1 MTPPSNEVKNS
12 AQPRWTLWYQHAAA
26 RVFQASGAIRRKV
39 VNAGDLADYTGW
51 LKEHFGSTKVLRERE
66 QVWERMC
73 VQVTSGPVVGLE
85 FGVAWGYATDWWM
98 THLPNTDLEWHAFD
112 RFTGL
117 PRSWRNLDAGAFG
130 NDGNPPPVNDARVT
144 WHVGDVE
151 ATIGK
156 APLDRARDSQVI
168 VLFDLDLYEPSKVA
182 WDHLKS
188 ALKPGDLLY
197 FDESFDTDERQLLD
211 ESVLP
216 EGRYT
221 CVGATPLA
229 LALRV
234 EEISAN

>member
-1 MTPPSNEVKNS
+1 MTQARNEIRS
-12 AQPRWTLWYQHAAA
+12 AAQPGWVLWYQHAAV
-26 RVFQASGAIRRKV
+26 RIFQASSAIRRRV

-51 LKEHFGSTKVLRERE
+51 LEDHFGPMKVVRERE
-66 QVWERMC
+66 ELWQRMRAQVG
-73 VQVTSGPVVGLE
+73 SGSVVGLE
-85 FGVAWGYATDWWM
+85 FGVAWGYATEWWM
-98 THLPNTDLEWHAFD
+98 NHLPNPQLEWHAFD

-151 ATIGK
+151 ATIGE

-234 EEISAN
+234 EEIGAN